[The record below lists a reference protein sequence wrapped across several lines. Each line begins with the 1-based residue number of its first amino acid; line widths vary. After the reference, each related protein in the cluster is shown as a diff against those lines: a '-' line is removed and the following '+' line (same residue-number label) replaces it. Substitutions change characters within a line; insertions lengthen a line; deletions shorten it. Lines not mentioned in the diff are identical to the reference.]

1 MSRSRRRAAPAKNQR
16 LARLDANGNL
26 DSLIA
31 RHAAANNLPE
41 DLLRRVIKR
50 ESGGNPRVIYKGNYG
65 LMQIKLATAR
75 AMGYRGT
82 AAGLLDADT
91 NMTYAVKYLAGA
103 YHVAGGNTNR
113 AVHYYAAGYYYAAKR
128 KGYTARSQETASAAF
143 ASATDSGDKQLIVA
157 RNEGDGRLILPRIV
171 LARASTI
178 DDRAARA
185 AALGRRYPGA
195 DRWRRSEFL
204 VAEDRLEKIE
214 LRMTDPV
221 WPAPW
226 RGARAAR
233 P

>member
-1 MSRSRRRAAPAKNQR
+1 MIRKICFATIFVALAASAAPAKNLR
-16 LARLDANGNL
+16 TTRLDANGNL

-91 NMTYAVKYLAGA
+91 NMTYAAKYLAGA
-103 YHVAGGNTNR
+103 YQVAGGNTNR

-128 KGYTARSQETASAAF
+128 KGYTGRNQDTAFAAF
-143 ASATDSGDKQLIVA
+143 ASTKDSGNKRLIVA
-157 RNEGDGRLILPRIV
+157 QNEG
-171 LARASTI
+171 
-178 DDRAARA
+178 A
-185 AALGRRYPGA
+185 AA
-195 DRWRRSEFL
+195 S
-204 VAEDRLEKIE
+204 
-214 LRMTDPV
+214 
-221 WPAPW
+221 PASN
-226 RGARAAR
+226 RFGARLDGQ
-233 P
+233 